1 MYSDSILTSVARIQA
16 EPLNEHAT
24 RLYEALEVAKFV
36 LLQLC
41 HDAKY
46 ILQVL
51 LHKRANRGV
60 TKIETRAE
68 RVSHR
73 TDQHSGQVPRRCGS
87 YRSVGFHFDGRGFWK
102 SMELIRALRL
112 VSNL

>member
-68 RVSHR
+68 RVS
-73 TDQHSGQVPRRCGS
+73 T
-87 YRSVGFHFDGRGFWK
+87 
-102 SMELIRALRL
+102 ELTSIPAKYPAGVDLT
-112 VSNL
+112 NP

>member
-1 MYSDSILTSVARIQA
+1 MYNSILTNAARIQA
-16 EPLNEHAT
+16 EPLNGHT
-24 RLYEALEVAKFV
+24 TQLHEALEVAKFV
-36 LLQLC
+36 LLRLC

-68 RVSHR
+68 RVS
-73 TDQHSGQVPRRCGS
+73 T
-87 YRSVGFHFDGRGFWK
+87 
-102 SMELIRALRL
+102 ELTSIPAKYPAGVDLT
-112 VSNL
+112 NP